1 MSSSDSTPAPIVAVL
16 QEAFPVE
23 SELLGDE
30 VVEDIAAG
38 HAFGRAEGG
47 SSIDLGTTM
56 AALTVAA
63 QFAVAA
69 LELYTLLKKNDKEAP
84 TCAVFESTVEERVE
98 TSLDSVQRT
107 RVTRICHRIY
117 SRQ

>member
-1 MSSSDSTPAPIVAVL
+1 MASSGSDLAQVISVL
-16 QEAFPVE
+16 QEAYPLE
-23 SELLGDE
+23 AELLGDE

-38 HAFGRAEGG
+38 NAFGRAEGG

-69 LELYTLLKKNDKEAP
+69 LELYTLLKKSEKEAP
-84 TCAVFESTVEERVE
+84 TYEVFEQVVEERIE
-98 TSLDSVQRT
+98 TNLDSVQRT
-107 RVTRICHRIY
+107 RMTRICHQTYGRK
-117 SRQ
+117 